1 MYYQDI
7 VHSGK
12 KPRTQKIELKEIK
25 WYLDKVVEEVAV
37 KALKLQDFKGKSIF
51 KLAQHFKYTINLL
64 IQQNS
69 SQNFLTDL

>member
-25 WYLDKVVEEVAV
+25 WYLEKEQKIVEEVADKV
-37 KALKLQDFKGKSIF
+37 LKLQDFKGKSIF
-51 KLAQHFKYTINLL
+51 KLAQHFKYTFNLL

-69 SQNFLTDL
+69 SQNFL

>member
-12 KPRTQKIELKEIK
+12 KPRTQKIELKETK
-25 WYLDKVVEEVAV
+25 WYLDKEQKIVEEVAV
-37 KALKLQDFKGKSIF
+37 KALKLQYFKGKSIF
-51 KLAQHFKYTINLL
+51 KLAQHFKYTFNLL

-69 SQNFLTDL
+69 SQNFL